1 MSGRRVEGYWDCNH
15 CGTKGIGGLT
25 KTCPKC
31 GHPQAKGLKF
41 YVKKGPQNY
50 LDHEVAKNYGKGAD
64 WVCAFCGSYNRYN
77 DVTCR
82 NCGAGKADSE
92 EDYFGKEVVVTP
104 REDYTSEH
112 YMSDEE
118 ELEGEHKVGEETTS
132 KTSETPNTLK
142 TKNKFDVIEETDKSG
157 EDEDWVYNMRET
169 SDDTSNRSNKALSEE
184 QSSSPWEKSSD
195 DYKKSYSS
203 ESNYHDNIS
212 FLDVIADLVSSIN
225 FKAIFVAVGG
235 IALIA
240 GIVMLLVALFTPKEY
255 DATIS
260 DKSWSKSVT
269 IQELRTFDESG
280 WSVPYGAR
288 VYDER
293 EEIRSYDHKI
303 DHYEIEEYVESHREV
318 DYYDYEYHDN
328 GDGTFD
334 EEKIPVYKTVY
345 ETKERKV
352 PVYVDVPIYDTKYY
366 YEIDRWCYAR
376 TAKSSGKTDDPYW
389 PEFTLGQKERESTRS
404 ESYTIYMETEEKT
417 YSSSVSYEEW
427 EAYKIGTKVHITVVA
442 GIVTEIVVDE

>member
-1 MSGRRVEGYWDCNH
+1 MSGKRVEGYWDCDH

-41 YVKKGPQNY
+41 YVKKGTQNY
-50 LDHEVAKNYGKGAD
+50 LEPEVAKNYGKGAD

-92 EDYFGKEVVVTP
+92 GDYFGQKVVVTP
-104 REDYTSEH
+104 KEDYTSEH

-118 ELEGEHKVGEETTS
+118 ELEVEHKVGEEAA
-132 KTSETPNTLK
+132 SET
-142 TKNKFDVIEETDKSG
+142 SG
-157 EDEDWVYNMRET
+157 
-169 SDDTSNRSNKALSEE
+169 RSNKALNEE
-184 QSSSPWEKSSD
+184 QSLSPWEKSSD

-203 ESNYHDNIS
+203 TSNNTS
-212 FLDVIADLVSSIN
+212 FLDVIVNLASSIN
-225 FKAIFVAVGG
+225 FKAIFAAVGG

-240 GIVMLLVALFTPKEY
+240 GIVMLLVVLFTPKEY

-269 IQELRTFDESG
+269 IEELRTFDESG
-280 WSVPYGAR
+280 WNVPYGAR

-293 EEIRSYDHKI
+293 KEIRDYDHKI
-303 DHYEIEEYVESHREV
+303 DHYEIEEYVESHKEL

-334 EEKIPVYKTVY
+334 EEKIPVYKIVY

-376 TAKSSGKTDDPYW
+376 TAKSSGKTDKPYW

-404 ESYTIYMETEEKT
+404 ENYTIYMETEEKT

-427 EAYKIGTKVHITVVA
+427 KAYKIGTKVHITVVA